1 MVPICSKLSYFSA
14 CKKSTSSLTFFL
26 RYCKEIANLLFCVI
40 WACLATQTPKMIKA
54 IWRNLFIFRQKIKFI
69 LELFFEIL
77 QRYCKLTAF
86 GTLGMHDFGQTQS
99 DTINLQKTFA
109 FICRQKINPRPML
122 FWRYCK
128 DVQTSYFGYF
138 SINLKKRLRCLSAC
152 QK

>member
-1 MVPICSKLSYFSA
+1 MFEDTTNLLFWGLWECLTNPIKIMVPICSKLSYFSA
-14 CKKSTSSLTFFL
+14 CKKSTSSLKFFL
-26 RYCKEIANLLFCVI
+26 WYCEEIANLLFCVI

-54 IWRNLFIFRQKIKFI
+54 IWRNLFIFWQKIKFI

-109 FICRQKINPRPML
+109 ILEILQWCANL
-122 FWRYCK
+122 FW
-128 DVQTSYFGYF
+128 
-138 SINLKKRLRCLSAC
+138 IL
-152 QK
+152 